1 MHTCH
6 KHLFAGA
13 ALADLVWPAGC
24 AAQMMLSAA
33 AASQIIEGC
42 AVHAK
47 AKGQSHAIAVYDAGG
62 IPLPF
67 FEWTATHLASPNLP
81 WKKPR
86 L

>member
-6 KHLFAGA
+6 KHLVAGA
-13 ALADLVWPAGC
+13 ALAYLVWPAGC

-47 AKGQSHAIAVYDAGG
+47 AKGQSHA
-62 IPLPF
+62 
-67 FEWTATHLASPNLP
+67 HR
-81 WKKPR
+81 R